1 MGPKEF
7 KGLMNYLTR
16 PSDDKKRQKG
26 YFETNDPK
34 EAVREVI
41 RRVVPIDQYTF
52 PITNSLNLG
61 LGPDLNQVNI
71 GSELDVG
78 GGTLSVGGGI
88 KGDEKAF
95 GIGFRKEFDAGG
107 VAQIKSYVESLPKN
121 TVVTRKLIKDFI
133 DSNKVNVN
141 FDNLF
146 NKQRPSYVGNFIED
160 KSITVDPS
168 YAASVGDT
176 KRFKKSKDI
185 INDPKKLKEFLKYGN
200 KKGISID
207 DIRKKY
213 NIGAEEFYE
222 GGLRQLFDKNF
233 SAQRGLN
240 NKTINNIQIL
250 LNDSEAFNFLKK
262 GQIVPENVLT
272 KLNMNPSAA
281 ATATI
286 RIGQIFDGKD
296 FGVDAFKKIRKNT
309 KASTALFNNMNKFT
323 FGNPYRSKLYKTS
336 LELIDDQL
344 GNEKGTFESLKGKA
358 RQILKKN
365 KIKGFDINE
374 IAGVTGSAKTGAGE
388 FSQFI
393 DVLDS
398 NLNQKQGAAFQS
410 AFSNARQKI
419 ANNPD
424 LFQTEAKKI
433 NKLASNFESQYGFKL
448 PRIRKLED
456 VEKYYSPK
464 RLSDLTKQGIDI
476 KKASEKL
483 GYTIQMPRGAVTAK
497 EFVEKPGLKEK
508 FLKGI
513 GTGAKAVGKVIKP
526 VGYAIGTAAAYQ
538 AKSMADEMGID
549 LKPQDYFMAVDSGD
563 PEVAI
568 NNAKRRID
576 PEFAAQERA
585 KDLARMSDDFE
596 EVGQQPMNIDLTM
609 PKFSKGGRASFES
622 GTIPGGYTDDAY
634 KYLREMD
641 DEIFNSYKKYR
652 AGGGKMK
659 YGPFAYNAKRMMF
672 GAFGVGQKKFAEGG
686 GVKSGPPPESGPTPH
701 GLPSLMKRGMKI

>member
-34 EAVREVI
+34 EAAREVI

-61 LGPDLNQVNI
+61 LGPDLDQVNI
-71 GSELDVG
+71 GSEFDVG
-78 GGTLSVGGGI
+78 GGTLSVGGGM

-286 RIGQIFDGKD
+286 RIGQIFDGKN

-609 PKFSKGGRASFES
+609 PKF
-622 GTIPGGYTDDAY
+622 
-634 KYLREMD
+634 
-641 DEIFNSYKKYR
+641 
-652 AGGGKMK
+652 
-659 YGPFAYNAKRMMF
+659 AK
-672 GAFGVGQKKFAEGG
+672 GG

>member
-1 MGPKEF
+1 MKIADYGKAITSYIESPTTAQKLKSKANAETLGRTF
-7 KGLMNYLTR
+7 LAEGSKDIVEPSESMQVDTTTKGLDLFTLDKFKDKAEIYVGALYNGALPTADIK
-16 PSDDKKRQKG
+16 SALNKFTKQGLNDDTFTVDEAIKVVQDLKFQFQDRAQKQRLR
-26 YFETNDPK
+26 D
-34 EAVREVI
+34 VI
-41 RRVVPIDQYTF
+41 P
-52 PITNSLNLG
+52 
-61 LGPDLNQVNI
+61 
-71 GSELDVG
+71 E
-78 GGTLSVGGGI
+78 
-88 KGDEKAF
+88 
-95 GIGFRKEFDAGG
+95 GIGTTEREDFDAGG

-133 DSNKVNVN
+133 DSNNVNVN

-146 NKQRPSYVGNFIED
+146 NRQRPSYVGNFIKD

-168 YAASVGDT
+168 YAASVGEA
-176 KRFKKSKDI
+176 KKFKKSKAI
-185 INDPKKLKEFLKYGN
+185 MNDPKKLKEFLKYGN
-200 KKGISID
+200 QPGISVK
-207 DIRKKY
+207 DILKKF
-213 NIGAEEFYE
+213 NIPGEEFYE

-344 GNEKGTFESLKGKA
+344 GNEKGTFESLKSKA

-388 FSQFI
+388 FSQFV

-419 ANNPD
+419 AANPAV
-424 LFQTEAKKI
+424 FETEAKRI
-433 NKLASNFESQYGFKL
+433 NKLASKFESEYGFKL
-448 PRIRKLED
+448 PRIRKLDD
-456 VEKYYSPK
+456 VEKFYSPK

-483 GYTIQMPRGAVTAK
+483 GYTIQMPRGAVTAQ

-549 LKPQDYFMAVDSGD
+549 LKPQDYFMAIDSGD

-568 NNAKRRID
+568 DNYKRRNVPGYSEEQAGITLGK
-576 PEFAAQERA
+576 F
-585 KDLARMSDDFE
+585 KDDFE
-596 EVGQQPMNIDLTM
+596 EVGQSPFGKYNDQIKNI
-609 PKFSKGGRASFES
+609 K
-622 GTIPGGYTDDAY
+622 
-634 KYLREMD
+634 
-641 DEIFNSYKKYR
+641 
-652 AGGGKMK
+652 
-659 YGPFAYNAKRMMF
+659 
-672 GAFGVGQKKFAEGG
+672 
-686 GVKSGPPPESGPTPH
+686 
-701 GLPSLMKRGMKI
+701 LP

>member
-1 MGPKEF
+1 MAPKEF

-16 PSDDKKRQKG
+16 PSEDKKRQKG

-34 EAVREVI
+34 EAAREIIKRVI
-41 RRVVPIDQYTF
+41 PIDQYTF
-52 PITNSLNLG
+52 PITSNIKLG
-61 LGPDLNQVNI
+61 LGPDLDQVNI

-88 KGDEKAF
+88 KGDEKGF
-95 GIGFRKEFDAGG
+95 GIGFRKQFDAGG

-133 DSNKVNVN
+133 DSNNVNVN

-146 NKQRPSYVGNFIED
+146 NKQRPSYVGNFIKD
-160 KSITVDPS
+160 KSIQINPS

-222 GGLRQLFDKNF
+222 GGLRQLLDKNF

-240 NKTINNIQIL
+240 NKTINNIKIL
-250 LNDSEAFNFLKK
+250 LNNSEAFNFLKK

-272 KLNMNPSAA
+272 KLKINPSAA

-464 RLSDLTKQGIDI
+464 RLSDLTNQGIDI

-513 GTGAKAVGKVIKP
+513 GTGAKAVGKVLKP

-538 AKSMADEMGID
+538 AKTMADEMSLE
-549 LKPQDYFMAVDSGD
+549 LKPQDYFMAVESGD

-609 PKFSKGGRASFES
+609 PKF
-622 GTIPGGYTDDAY
+622 
-634 KYLREMD
+634 
-641 DEIFNSYKKYR
+641 
-652 AGGGKMK
+652 
-659 YGPFAYNAKRMMF
+659 AK